1 MPKLN
6 WEIIRYDIAEA
17 REQLEEIEKQ
27 IKEGKKISE
36 GAFQVMLE
44 HAYHHLN
51 FAWNVRR
58 VSTKK
63 YANLSD
69 KDFNKWS
76 KFPKEMKASKL
87 PIKRKRKCT
96 KR

>member
-6 WEIIRYDIAEA
+6 WKIILYDITEA
-17 REQLEEIEKQ
+17 REQLEEIEAQ

-36 GAFQVMLE
+36 GSFQVMLQ
-44 HAYHHLN
+44 HTYHHLN
-51 FAWNVRR
+51 FAWNVRH

-69 KDFNKWS
+69 KNFNKWS
-76 KFPKEMKASKL
+76 KFPKEIKPSKI
-87 PIKRKRKCT
+87 PIKGKKKCT
-96 KR
+96 KQ